1 VSGIHFWSEGWARKE
16 NDMAAFDPMKALET
30 YAESECSV
38 QFWLPDAKPFQCSSI
53 GEALAYAS
61 KHGGKWNSVEL
72 TVHRRSEDIVYGT
85 DKTRMLID
93 AQERAAKARKAG
105 DDS

>member
-1 VSGIHFWSEGWARKE
+1 
-16 NDMAAFDPMKALET
+16 MAAFDPMQALDT

-38 QFWLPDAKPFQCSSI
+38 QFWVPDAKPFHCGSI

-61 KHGGKWNSVEL
+61 KHGGKWNGVEL
-72 TVHRRSEDIVYGT
+72 TVHLAREDIVYGT

-93 AQERAAKARKAG
+93 AQERTAKARRPKR
-105 DDS
+105 DVSDPEQ